1 LVFAATSSLTG
12 FTRSP
17 KGPGFAFSPEEAR
30 MKVQVESVSS
40 IEKRLSIEVDAQVVN
55 RELTQAY
62 ATLAHQVKIPGFRPG
77 KVPRRIL
84 EQKYKNEVEADVVR
98 RVQAQ
103 ATVDAIKA
111 NDVKVV
117 GEPHYSGG
125 KLVPNATYAFTAR
138 FEVKPELTVKEF
150 KSLSLTKHDAT
161 IDDAKVTE
169 QINRLLEARSTI
181 EAVVGRDVA
190 KLGDKAVIDFD
201 ATKGAGETFP
211 GSSGRNVSIDV
222 NAGELV
228 EGNLPQLEGMKVGEQ
243 KTFDYAFPADY
254 RVAEV
259 KGQTASFTAT
269 LKELKERK
277 LPELNDEFAKSQGSD
292 SVDAL
297 KAKVKSDLE
306 RGAKSRVETEAREEL
321 LKALIDKNPFECPAS
336 MIDRGVDFMLDG
348 ALQSLMRSGVDPRML
363 NLDWGS
369 LRSEMRPRA
378 EVEVRGSLLL
388 EALGKTESVVAEEA
402 DFEAKYEEIAKEVG
416 LPAAQVKARYAAP
429 DAQQNLKTRIIEEK
443 VMALVRQHATW
454 S

>member
-1 LVFAATSSLTG
+1 
-12 FTRSP
+12 
-17 KGPGFAFSPEEAR
+17 

-62 ATLAHQVKIPGFRPG
+62 ATLAQQVKIPGFRPG
-77 KVPRRIL
+77 RVPRRIL

-111 NDVKVV
+111 NDVKAV

-138 FEVKPELTVKEF
+138 FEVKPELAVTEF
-150 KSLSLTKHDAT
+150 KGLSLKKQDAT

-169 QINRLLEARSTI
+169 QIDRLRGSRSTL
-181 EAVVGRDVA
+181 EPVSGRDVA
-190 KLGDKAVIDFD
+190 KLGDRAVIDFD
-201 ATKGAGETFP
+201 ANKGGEAFP
-211 GSSGRNVSIDV
+211 GNTGRNVTV
-222 NAGELV
+222 EVAAGELV
-228 EGNLPQLEGMKVGEQ
+228 EGNLPQLDGMKVGEQ

-269 LKELKERK
+269 IKELKELK
-277 LPELNDEFAKSQGSD
+277 LPELDDEFAKSQGSD
-292 SVDAL
+292 TVEAL
-297 KAKVKSDLE
+297 KAKVKADLE
-306 RGAKSRVETEAREEL
+306 RGAKNRVETEAREEL
-321 LKALIDKNPFECPAS
+321 LKALIEKNPFECPAS

-363 NLDWGS
+363 NLDWGK

-378 EVEVRGSLLL
+378 EVEVRGSMLL
-388 EALGKTESVVAEEA
+388 EALGKTENLMATEA
-402 DFEAKYEEIAKEVG
+402 DLDAKYEEISKETG
-416 LPAAQVKARYAAP
+416 MPAAQVKARYVAP
-429 DAQQNLKTRIIEEK
+429 EAQESLKTRIVEEK
-443 VMALVRQHATW
+443 AMALVRQHAAW

>member
-1 LVFAATSSLTG
+1 
-12 FTRSP
+12 
-17 KGPGFAFSPEEAR
+17 

-62 ATLAHQVKIPGFRPG
+62 ATLAQQVKIPGFRPG
-77 KVPRRIL
+77 RVPRRIL

-111 NDVKVV
+111 NDVKAV
-117 GEPHYSGG
+117 GEPHYAGG

-150 KSLSLTKHDAT
+150 KGLSLKKHDAT

-169 QINRLLEARSTI
+169 QIDRLRESRSTL
-181 EAVVGRDVA
+181 ETVAGRDVA
-190 KLGDKAVIDFD
+190 KLGDMAVIDFD
-201 ATKGAGETFP
+201 ATKGGEAFP
-211 GSSGRNVSIDV
+211 GNTGRNVTV
-222 NAGELV
+222 EVAAGELV
-228 EGNLPQLEGMKVGEQ
+228 EGNLPQLDGMKVGEQ

-292 SVDAL
+292 TVDAL
-297 KAKVKSDLE
+297 KAKVKADLE
-306 RGAKSRVETEAREEL
+306 RGAKNRVETEAREEL
-321 LKALIDKNPFECPAS
+321 LKALIEKNPFECPAS

-363 NLDWGS
+363 NLDWGK

-378 EVEVRGSLLL
+378 EVEVRGSMLL
-388 EALGKTESVVAEEA
+388 EALGKTENLTAGEAEL
-402 DFEAKYEEIAKEVG
+402 EAKYEEISKETG
-416 LPAAQVKARYAAP
+416 MPAAQVKARYVAP
-429 DAQQNLKTRIIEEK
+429 EAQDSLKTRIIEEK
-443 VMALVRQHATW
+443 AMALVRQHASW

>member
-1 LVFAATSSLTG
+1 
-12 FTRSP
+12 
-17 KGPGFAFSPEEAR
+17 

-62 ATLAHQVKIPGFRPG
+62 ATLAQQVKIPGFRPG
-77 KVPRRIL
+77 RVPRRIL

-111 NDVKVV
+111 NDVKAV
-117 GEPHYSGG
+117 GEPHYAGG

-150 KSLSLTKHDAT
+150 KGLSLKKLDAT

-169 QINRLLEARSTI
+169 QIDRLRESRSTL
-181 EAVVGRDVA
+181 ETVAGRDVA
-190 KLGDKAVIDFD
+190 KLGDMAVIDFD
-201 ATKGAGETFP
+201 ATKGGEAFP
-211 GSSGRNVSIDV
+211 GNTGRNVTV
-222 NAGELV
+222 EVAAGELV
-228 EGNLPQLEGMKVGEQ
+228 EGNLPQLDGMKVGEQ

-292 SVDAL
+292 TVDAL
-297 KAKVKSDLE
+297 KAKVKADLE
-306 RGAKSRVETEAREEL
+306 RGAKTRVETEAREEL
-321 LKALIDKNPFECPAS
+321 LKALIEKNPFECPAS

-363 NLDWGS
+363 NLDWS
-369 LRSEMRPRA
+369 KLRSEMRPRA
-378 EVEVRGSLLL
+378 EVEVRGSMLL
-388 EALGKTESVVAEEA
+388 EALGKTENLTAGEAEL
-402 DFEAKYEEIAKEVG
+402 EAKYEEISKETG
-416 LPAAQVKARYAAP
+416 MPAAQVKARYVAP
-429 DAQQNLKTRIIEEK
+429 EAQDSLKTRIIEEK
-443 VMALVRQHATW
+443 AIALVRQHATW

>member
-1 LVFAATSSLTG
+1 
-12 FTRSP
+12 
-17 KGPGFAFSPEEAR
+17 

-62 ATLAHQVKIPGFRPG
+62 ATLAQQVKIPGFRPG
-77 KVPRRIL
+77 RVPRRIL

-125 KLVPNATYAFTAR
+125 KLVPNETYAFTAR
-138 FEVKPELTVKEF
+138 FEVKPELAVKEF
-150 KSLSLTKHDAT
+150 KGLSLKKHDAT

-169 QINRLLEARSTI
+169 QIDRLRESRSTL
-181 EAVVGRDVA
+181 ETVVGRDVA
-190 KLGDKAVIDFD
+190 KTGDMAVIDFD
-201 ATKGAGETFP
+201 ATKGGEAFP
-211 GSSGRNVSIDV
+211 GNTGRNVTV
-222 NAGELV
+222 EVAAGELV
-228 EGNLPQLEGMKVGEQ
+228 EGNLPQLDGMKVGEQ
-243 KTFDYAFPADY
+243 KAFDYAFPADY

-277 LPELNDEFAKSQGSD
+277 LPEFNDEFAKSQGSD
-292 SVDAL
+292 TVDAL
-297 KAKVKSDLE
+297 KAKVKADLE
-306 RGAKSRVETEAREEL
+306 RGAKNRVETEAREEL
-321 LKALIDKNPFECPAS
+321 LKALIEKNPFECPAS

-363 NLDWGS
+363 NLDWS
-369 LRSEMRPRA
+369 KLRSEMRPRA
-378 EVEVRGSLLL
+378 EVEVRGSMLL
-388 EALGKTESVVAEEA
+388 EALGKTENLSAGDAEL
-402 DFEAKYEEIAKEVG
+402 DAKYEEISKQTG
-416 LPAAQVKARYAAP
+416 MPATQVKARYVAP
-429 DAQQNLKTRIIEEK
+429 EAQDSLKTRIIEEK
-443 VMALVRQHATW
+443 AMALVRQHATW

>member
-1 LVFAATSSLTG
+1 
-12 FTRSP
+12 
-17 KGPGFAFSPEEAR
+17 

-62 ATLAHQVKIPGFRPG
+62 ATLAQQVKIPGFRPG
-77 KVPRRIL
+77 RVPRRIL

-111 NDVKVV
+111 NDVKAV
-117 GEPHYSGG
+117 GEPHYAGG
-125 KLVPNATYAFTAR
+125 KLVPNETYAFTAR

-150 KSLSLTKHDAT
+150 KGLSLKKQDAT

-169 QINRLLEARSTI
+169 QIDRLRESRSTL
-181 EAVVGRDVA
+181 ETVAGRDVA
-190 KLGDKAVIDFD
+190 KLGDMAVIDFD
-201 ATKGAGETFP
+201 ATKAGEAFP
-211 GSSGRNVSIDV
+211 GNTGRNVTV
-222 NAGELV
+222 EVAAGELV
-228 EGNLPQLEGMKVGEQ
+228 EGNLPQLDGMKVGEQ

-292 SVDAL
+292 TVDAL

-306 RGAKSRVETEAREEL
+306 RGAKNRVETEAREEL
-321 LKALIDKNPFECPAS
+321 LKALIEKNPFECPAS

-363 NLDWGS
+363 NLDWGK

-378 EVEVRGSLLL
+378 EVEVRGSMLL
-388 EALGKTESVVAEEA
+388 EALGKTENLTAGEAEL
-402 DFEAKYEEIAKEVG
+402 EAKYEEISKETG
-416 LPAAQVKARYAAP
+416 MPAAQVKARYVAP
-429 DAQQNLKTRIIEEK
+429 EAQDSLKTRIIEEK
-443 VMALVRQHATW
+443 AMALVRQHASW

>member
-1 LVFAATSSLTG
+1 
-12 FTRSP
+12 
-17 KGPGFAFSPEEAR
+17 

-62 ATLAHQVKIPGFRPG
+62 ATLAQQVKIPGFRPG
-77 KVPRRIL
+77 RVPRRIL

-111 NDVKVV
+111 NDVKAV
-117 GEPHYSGG
+117 GEPHYAGG

-150 KSLSLTKHDAT
+150 KGLSLKKQDAT

-169 QINRLLEARSTI
+169 QIDRLRESRSTL
-181 EAVVGRDVA
+181 ETVAGRDVA
-190 KLGDKAVIDFD
+190 KLGDMAVIDFD
-201 ATKGAGETFP
+201 ATKGGEAFP
-211 GSSGRNVSIDV
+211 GNTGRNVTV
-222 NAGELV
+222 EVAAGELV
-228 EGNLPQLEGMKVGEQ
+228 EGNLPQLDGMKVGEQ

-292 SVDAL
+292 TVDAL
-297 KAKVKSDLE
+297 KAKVKADLE
-306 RGAKSRVETEAREEL
+306 RGAKNRVETEAREEL
-321 LKALIDKNPFECPAS
+321 LKALIEKNPFECPAS

-363 NLDWGS
+363 NLDWS
-369 LRSEMRPRA
+369 KLRSEMRPRA
-378 EVEVRGSLLL
+378 EVEVRGSMLL
-388 EALGKTESVVAEEA
+388 EALGKTENLTAGEAEL
-402 DFEAKYEEIAKEVG
+402 EAKYEEISKETG
-416 LPAAQVKARYAAP
+416 MPAAQVKARYVAP
-429 DAQQNLKTRIIEEK
+429 EAQDSLKTRIIEEK
-443 VMALVRQHATW
+443 AIALVRQHATW

>member
-1 LVFAATSSLTG
+1 
-12 FTRSP
+12 
-17 KGPGFAFSPEEAR
+17 

-62 ATLAHQVKIPGFRPG
+62 ATLAQQVKIPGFRPG
-77 KVPRRIL
+77 RVPRRIL

-111 NDVKVV
+111 NDVKAV
-117 GEPHYSGG
+117 GEPHYAGG

-150 KSLSLTKHDAT
+150 KGLSLKKLDAT

-169 QINRLLEARSTI
+169 QIDRLRESRSTL
-181 EAVVGRDVA
+181 ETVAGRDVA
-190 KLGDKAVIDFD
+190 KLGDMAVIDFD
-201 ATKGAGETFP
+201 ATKGGEAFP
-211 GSSGRNVSIDV
+211 GNTGRNVTV
-222 NAGELV
+222 EVAAGELV
-228 EGNLPQLEGMKVGEQ
+228 EGNLPQLDGMKVGEQ

-292 SVDAL
+292 TVDAL
-297 KAKVKSDLE
+297 KAKVKADLE
-306 RGAKSRVETEAREEL
+306 RGAKNRVETEAREEL
-321 LKALIDKNPFECPAS
+321 LKALIEKNPFECPAS

-363 NLDWGS
+363 NLDWGK

-378 EVEVRGSLLL
+378 EVEVRGSMLL
-388 EALGKTESVVAEEA
+388 EALGKTENLTAGEAEL
-402 DFEAKYEEIAKEVG
+402 EAKYEEISKETG
-416 LPAAQVKARYAAP
+416 MPAAQVKARYVAP
-429 DAQQNLKTRIIEEK
+429 DAQDSLKTRIIEEK
-443 VMALVRQHATW
+443 AMALVRQHASW